1 MWEMT
6 SPCGD
11 DFSHP
16 CPALAGLE
24 IQTEARRGSKI
35 LLPNRLEQEMHA
47 PSIASKPTSLKLPAA
62 LKTQLEDDA
71 QRAGLSLH
79 AYMVQTLADSVRRTR
94 QREAFTQDSIIA
106 LSDLR
111 TSGSGYE
118 LGNVRAYFSELASH
132 RKGLRAKPQDLAPT
146 PMSR

>member
-1 MWEMT
+1 
-6 SPCGD
+6 
-11 DFSHP
+11 
-16 CPALAGLE
+16 
-24 IQTEARRGSKI
+24 
-35 LLPNRLEQEMHA
+35 MHA
-47 PSIASKPTSLKLPAA
+47 TSIASTPTSLKLPAA

-94 QREAFTQDSIIA
+94 LREAFTRDSITA
-106 LSDLR
+106 LSDLK

-118 LGNVRAYFSELASH
+118 LGKVRTYFSELASH
-132 RKGLRAKPQDLAPT
+132 RKGLQAKPQELAPT